1 MDAYQ
6 RLKRNK
12 LAMFSLY
19 YLLILVVISLLTPW
33 ITPYDYD
40 AQNLEMGAQ
49 GPSSD
54 HWLGTDSLGRDQL
67 TRIMY
72 GSRISLM
79 VGFVAT
85 AVALLIGVLWG
96 TIAGFTGGKTDA
108 IMMRFVDIIYA
119 LPFAIFIILLTV
131 FFGRS
136 MLLLFLAIGAVE
148 WMTMARIM
156 RGQILSI
163 KKQEYVDAAITIGL
177 GKWQIISRYLI
188 PNALGPIII
197 YTTLTIPSVILL
209 ESFLSFL
216 GLGIQPPQSSWGSLI
231 SQGVESMEEYPWLL
245 IFPGLALSLTLF
257 CLNFLGDGLRDALD
271 PKAAKD

>member
-96 TIAGFTGGKTDA
+96 TIAGYTGGKTDA
-108 IMMRFVDIIYA
+108 IMMRFVDIN
-119 LPFAIFIILLTV
+119 
-131 FFGRS
+131 GKS
-136 MLLLFLAIGAVE
+136 
-148 WMTMARIM
+148 
-156 RGQILSI
+156 S
-163 KKQEYVDAAITIGL
+163 VDI
-177 GKWQIISRYLI
+177 
-188 PNALGPIII
+188 
-197 YTTLTIPSVILL
+197 
-209 ESFLSFL
+209 
-216 GLGIQPPQSSWGSLI
+216 
-231 SQGVESMEEYPWLL
+231 
-245 IFPGLALSLTLF
+245 
-257 CLNFLGDGLRDALD
+257 
-271 PKAAKD
+271 